1 MQTKR
6 YNRIK
11 NFLKNTRK
19 RFIKNKLRKPKKVKK
34 TKYRKQKG
42 GNLFCNAGQSITNFG
57 NEFLGNNLRND
68 CPSNIV

>member
-19 RFIKNKLRKPKKVKK
+19 KFSKHKLRKQKKVKK
-34 TKYRKQKG
+34 TKYKKQKG
-42 GNLFCNAGQSITNFG
+42 GNLLCNAGQSITNIG
-57 NEFLGNNLRND
+57 SAFLGNEERSD
-68 CPSNIV
+68 CPNNII